1 MHNSI
6 SLFLI
11 DDHRLF
17 SQAFQ
22 AYISTQKEFT
32 WKGSSDGTGR
42 IINDILQLNPQV
54 ILIDFHL
61 KEVNGLE
68 LLKQLRAAGHKGYII
83 MLTMNRDPQIKM
95 TCKSYEANGFVN
107 KDADSEELLQ
117 GIKQLIYKEIGFLDI
132 TQSKKEKDENPYQ
145 LTKKEK
151 QIAELVCSGMN
162 SELIAVKLNISIH
175 TVHTHR
181 RRILE
186 KTTSSTFLEVCRK
199 IS

>member
-1 MHNSI
+1 MNEALSI
-6 SLFLI
+6 FLI

-17 SQAFQ
+17 SQSFQ

-42 IINDILQLNPQV
+42 TINDILQLNPKV
-54 ILIDFHL
+54 VLMDFHL

-68 LLKQLRAAGHKGYII
+68 LLKQLRSAGYKGFIV
-83 MLTMNRDPQIKM
+83 MLTMNRETQIQMASK
-95 TCKSYEANGFVN
+95 TYGANGFVN

-117 GIKQLIYKEIGFLDI
+117 GIKQLVGNEIGFLDI
-132 TQSKKEKDENPYQ
+132 TQFKKEEDVNPYQ

-162 SELIAVKLNISIH
+162 SESIGEKLKISIH

-186 KTTSSTFLEVCRK
+186 KTASSTFLEVCHK

>member
-1 MHNSI
+1 MNDTL

-17 SQAFQ
+17 SQSFH
-22 AYISTQKEFT
+22 AYISTQKGFD

-42 IINDILQLNPQV
+42 VINDILQLNPKV
-54 ILIDFHL
+54 VLMDFHL

-68 LLKQLRAAGHKGYII
+68 LLKKLRSAGYKGYII
-83 MLTMNRDPQIKM
+83 MLTMNREPQIQIASKNFG
-95 TCKSYEANGFVN
+95 ANGFVN
-107 KDADSEELLQ
+107 KDVDSEELLQ
-117 GIKQLIYKEIGFLDI
+117 GIKQLISGAIGFLDI
-132 TQSKKEKDENPYQ
+132 TELKKEDEANPYQ

-162 SELIAVKLNISIH
+162 SESIAEKLMISIH

-181 RRILE
+181 RRVLE
-186 KTTSSTFLEVCRK
+186 KTQSSTFLEVCHK
-199 IS
+199 IY